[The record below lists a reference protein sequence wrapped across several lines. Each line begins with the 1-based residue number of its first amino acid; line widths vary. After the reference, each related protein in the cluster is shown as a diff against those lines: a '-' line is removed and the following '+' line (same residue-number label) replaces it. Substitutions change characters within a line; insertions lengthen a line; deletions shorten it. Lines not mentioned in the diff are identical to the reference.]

1 MPRRGPEAKVARQD
15 SKRSMSTYAALPC
28 SLYKIK
34 AHHRHSIFGSIM
46 GEEKRARDIRNLD
59 VKKIRFRPGSLSD
72 GNGLLRRL
80 LDPAPASGHH
90 AYLIS

>member
-46 GEEKRARDIRNLD
+46 GEEKRARDIR
-59 VKKIRFRPGSLSD
+59 FRPGSLSD